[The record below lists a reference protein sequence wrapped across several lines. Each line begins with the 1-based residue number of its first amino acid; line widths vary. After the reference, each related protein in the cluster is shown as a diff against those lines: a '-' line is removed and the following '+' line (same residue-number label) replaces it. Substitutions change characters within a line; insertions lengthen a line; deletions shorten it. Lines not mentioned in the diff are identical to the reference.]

1 MNLIGLF
8 RYIRGEILFQ
18 ARGGFPERF
27 FNLCRVHKIKIWDI
41 RQNGECFT
49 AHTSISGYREI
60 PEAARKSG
68 MRVKII
74 KKIGVP
80 FFIRKIDERKG
91 LIAGVV
97 VACFLI
103 VLYTKSVW
111 VIDVEGNSKISD
123 SKIMDVLE
131 ENGLKK
137 GTLKKDI
144 DYEKYKFLLYQ
155 NIPGISWANLQIDGA
170 RMVVEITEVTQAPE
184 NAEKKICNIIASH
197 DGIIENQVVS
207 AGESMVK
214 SGEAV
219 KKGDLL
225 VSGVTFNDKAQAT
238 QFWASRAV
246 VNASTKR
253 VFKAEIAKKQ
263 TKTIYTGREKSRN
276 QLEFFRL
283 KIPLYI
289 MNTSFKN
296 YKCEESETSPV
307 ICGTELP
314 VKLKRKV
321 LKEIRTESYTA
332 DKKTAEKLVQAE
344 KNKFEKSFSAGT
356 KIKSVDKKISETA
369 SFYIFIYTYSL
380 TENIAQESPITVKNE
395 KSEKGNITEGN

>member
-8 RYIRGEILFQ
+8 RYIRGEILFE

-27 FNLCRVHKIKIWDI
+27 FNLCRVHNIKIWDI

-49 AHTSISGYREI
+49 ARTSISGYRDI

-68 MRVKII
+68 MRVKMI
-74 KKIGVP
+74 KKSGVP
-80 FFIRKIDERKG
+80 FFIKKIDERKG
-91 LIAGVV
+91 LIAGAVI
-97 VACFLI
+97 ACFL
-103 VLYTKSVW
+103 VMFYTKSVW
-111 VIDVEGNSKISD
+111 VIDVDGNSKISD
-123 SKIMDVLE
+123 AEIISVLE

-137 GTLKKDI
+137 GTLKKDV

-184 NAEKKICNIIASH
+184 NAEKKICNIVASH
-197 DGIIENQVVS
+197 DGIIESQVVS

-246 VNASTKR
+246 VNAATKR
-253 VFKAEIAKKQ
+253 VFKTEIAKKQ
-263 TKTIYTGREKSRN
+263 TKTIYTGKEKSRN

-283 KIPLYI
+283 KIPLYV
-289 MNTSFKN
+289 MNTSFDN
-296 YKCEESETSPV
+296 YKCEESEKSPV

-321 LKEIRTESYTA
+321 LREIRTEAYTA
-332 DKKTAEKLVQAE
+332 DRKTAEMLAQPQKE
-344 KNKFEKSFSAGT
+344 KFEKSFSAGT

-369 SFYIFIYTYSL
+369 SSYIITYTYNL
-380 TENIAQESPITVKNE
+380 TENIAQESPITIKNE
-395 KSEKGNITEGN
+395 KTEEENTAKEN